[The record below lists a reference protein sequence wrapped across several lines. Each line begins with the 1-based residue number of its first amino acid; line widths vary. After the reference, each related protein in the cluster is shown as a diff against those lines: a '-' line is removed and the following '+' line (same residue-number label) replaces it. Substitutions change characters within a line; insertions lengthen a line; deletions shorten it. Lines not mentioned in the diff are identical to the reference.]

1 VVVLAVLPRV
11 LAAVL
16 MVALVSACTS
26 RVGGLPAADPAVPEI
41 PDEFTAEF
49 AFDDLTT
56 VAPCSLTDPEA
67 FTDFGTLKFSTPESL
82 DYCAIRINTDSAA
95 DVVISVG
102 AFGVLS
108 AQPELE
114 SKRVKEVDQG
124 LWVGQQDSDPSFCS
138 QLLVFP
144 DGVTMQVAGSVYD
157 GSANTCPMVEAGMDY
172 AIDVILDRD
181 VEHRDPEN
189 TSLLLIDPC
198 DLVDDDDIG
207 AIPGLAGVSTPN
219 DYPGK
224 HTCFWEQSPGS
235 PLTVR
240 VEFGAGAEP
249 DVYGDATEG
258 LVAGRQSVTTKYP
271 DIGEHDYCAVQTGH
285 IPFDEI
291 EGEDAVET
299 ASVYVRVPTGQ
310 LAAACTAATAVAEL
324 VWAEIPSA

>member
-1 VVVLAVLPRV
+1 MVLAVLPRLVAV
-11 LAAVL
+11 LA
-16 MVALVSACTS
+16 VALVSACTA
-26 RVGGLPAADPAVPEI
+26 RVGGVPAADPAVPEV
-41 PDEFTAEF
+41 PDEFTAEY

-67 FTDFGTLKFSTPESL
+67 FADFGTPEFATPESF
-82 DYCAIRINTDSAA
+82 DYCTIRVNTDGEA
-95 DVVISVG
+95 DVLISVG

-114 SKRVKEVDQG
+114 GKRVKDVEPD
-124 LWVGQQDSDPSFCS
+124 LWVGQQNEDPSFCS

-157 GSANTCPMVEAGMDY
+157 GSADTCPMVEAGMDH

-181 VEHRDPEN
+181 VEHRDPGDD
-189 TSLLLIDPC
+189 SLVTLDPC
-198 DLVDDDDIG
+198 ELVDDDDLVEV
-207 AIPGLAGVSTPN
+207 PGLAGVSRP
-219 DYPGK
+219 DRYPGE

-249 DVYGDATEG
+249 AVYGDATEG
-258 LVAGRQSVTTKYP
+258 LVGGRQTVTSKYRKVA
-271 DIGEHDYCAVQTGH
+271 ENDYCAVETGH

-291 EGEDAVET
+291 EGEEAVEK
-299 ASVYVRVPTGQ
+299 ASVYVRMPTGQ
-310 LAAACTAATAVAEL
+310 VDAACTAAVAVAEM
-324 VWAEIPSA
+324 VWAELPSA